1 MALTQRRKYGETRL
15 TIETL
20 GMNRN
25 SRIVLI
31 IVGGLLALAAGFILL
46 IMNLL
51 QLPMYVNRT
60 IAEDVKVNSEW
71 IELTPSSSMKIKRQY
86 QAIGLVIDGAR
97 TPSKSSGLFLKDG
110 TPINPEVQISDTA
123 GNWYELKGGSYG
135 VSTYD
140 SGTETW
146 DADIAD
152 FKPNDWKLPADIEFK
167 TLRIRS
173 DHPFTCKKVIWTN
186 YNLK

>member
-1 MALTQRRKYGETRL
+1 
-15 TIETL
+15 
-20 GMNRN
+20 MNRN

-31 IVGGLLALAAGFILL
+31 IIGCLVTLAVGFIFLV
-46 IMNLL
+46 MYLL

-86 QAIGLVIDGAR
+86 QAIGLVINGAR

-140 SGTETW
+140 PETETW
-146 DADIAD
+146 NADIAD
-152 FKPNDWKLPADIEFK
+152 FKPNDWKLPPDIEFK
-167 TLRIRS
+167 TVRIRS
-173 DHPFTCKKVIWTN
+173 EQPFICAKVIWRN

>member
-1 MALTQRRKYGETRL
+1 
-15 TIETL
+15 
-20 GMNRN
+20 MNRN

-31 IVGGLLALAAGFILL
+31 IIGCLVTLAVGFIFLV
-46 IMNLL
+46 MYLL

-86 QAIGLVIDGAR
+86 QAIGLVINGAR

-140 SGTETW
+140 PATETW
-146 DADIAD
+146 NADIAD
-152 FKPNDWKLPADIEFK
+152 FKPNEWKLPPDTEFK
-167 TLRIRS
+167 TIRIRS
-173 DHPFTCKKVIWTN
+173 EQPFTCAKVIWRN